1 MKAKYHSRRW
11 RSRVNVAGC
20 FVASD
25 RAQPYPP
32 EVSEPCWNFSMNTSE
47 TAGLSRREWLER
59 MSGPALVASL
69 GVGVFG
75 ANAASAQPGPAGGA
89 AGGRGDDRLL
99 GAKIYNVRE
108 FGAKGDGATIDT
120 AAVQAAIDACSR
132 DQGGTVLVPAGDF
145 VIGTV
150 DLKSNLTLHLATKG
164 RLLGSPRKE
173 DYRPGAGIPKSNG
186 NVVLLGA
193 AGLENVT
200 IEGNG
205 TIDGNGLKF
214 WTGQGDNTGP
224 GQNAGQGYFERPH
237 LIVFSHCKNVRM
249 RDVFLTASAYHCT
262 RILDCER
269 VWFDGVRIFNRV
281 NKNNDGFHFNN
292 CQYVHV
298 TNCDVKCQD
307 DACALFGG
315 NKWVTIANSTFS
327 TRWSIFRFGGGEAEN
342 ITITNCVIYDTYG
355 SVIKMAARAGSRYE
369 NITFSNLIMKNVTGP
384 ITVGLNS
391 GRRPAAAGAAGAS
404 GSGNAATAAAPAAP
418 GKKGIVRNISF
429 NNIRAEVAAEGQQ
442 FPDMHWEQGYRDGER
457 RTCITLNGVGEEFLE
472 NISLTDVHV
481 IYEGGG
487 TAAEAAL
494 RDVPQVAGEYFEIG
508 PRPAYGIYARGIRG
522 LSLHNVRLE
531 VTKPDLRPAVIFDNV
546 RDAAVNGLSMQGNP
560 EAESVLRFIGTKDA
574 LLTATRVLT
583 PAAVLLRV
591 EGTASENIIVDG
603 GDVAKAAKPVEFAA
617 GAGEKSARVR
627 V

>member
-1 MKAKYHSRRW
+1 MTPVENS
-11 RSRVNVAGC
+11 
-20 FVASD
+20 
-25 RAQPYPP
+25 
-32 EVSEPCWNFSMNTSE
+32 
-47 TAGLSRREWLER
+47 LSRREWLER
-59 MSGPALVASL
+59 MAGPALVSTL
-69 GVGVFG
+69 GAGVLTMPSALAQPATAAATEDRLRGARVYNIRDFG
-75 ANAASAQPGPAGGA
+75 AT
-89 AGGRGDDRLL
+89 
-99 GAKIYNVRE
+99 
-108 FGAKGDGATIDT
+108 GDGTTSDT
-120 AAVQAAIDACSR
+120 AAVQTAIDTCSR

-145 VIGTV
+145 VIGTI
-150 DLKSNLTLHLATKG
+150 DLKSHITLHLATNG

-173 DYRPGAGIPKSNG
+173 DYRAGKDIPRSNG

-193 AGLENVT
+193 AGIENLT

-224 GQNAGQGYFERPH
+224 GQNSQQGYFERPH
-237 LIVFSHCKNVRM
+237 LLVFSHCKNVRM

-269 VWFDGVRIFNRV
+269 VWLDGVRIFNRV

-298 TNCDVKCQD
+298 MNCDVKCQD

-315 NKWVTIANSTFS
+315 NKWVTIANCTFS
-327 TRWSIFRFGGGEAEN
+327 TRWSIFRFGAGEAEN

-355 SVIKMAARAGSRYE
+355 SVIKMAGRAGSRYE

-391 GRRPAAAGAAGAS
+391 IRRNPPATAAGVAGVTGGAS
-404 GSGNAATAAAPAAP
+404 GAAVAAPAPATP
-418 GKKGIVRNISF
+418 PVMGVVRNISF
-429 NNIRAEVAAEGQQ
+429 NNIRAYVVAEGRQ

-457 RTCITLNGVGEEFLE
+457 RTCLTLNGVGDEYLE

-481 IYEGGG
+481 VYEGGG
-487 TAAEAAL
+487 TAEEAAL
-494 RDVPQVAGEYFEIG
+494 RDLPLVAGEYFELG
-508 PRPAYGIYARGIRG
+508 PRPAYGLYVRGVRG
-522 LSLHNVRLE
+522 LSLHNVRFE
-531 VTKPDLRPAVIFDNV
+531 VQKPDLRPAVVFDNV
-546 RDAAVNGLSMQGNP
+546 QDAAVNGLSAQGNAQ
-560 EAESVLRFIGTKDA
+560 AESVLRMIRSRDV
-574 LLTATRVLT
+574 LMTATRVLT

-591 EGTASENIIVDG
+591 EGAASENIIVDG
-603 GDVAKAAKPVEFAA
+603 GDVAKAARTVEFAG
-617 GAGEKSARVR
+617 GAAEKSARVR

>member
-1 MKAKYHSRRW
+1 
-11 RSRVNVAGC
+11 
-20 FVASD
+20 
-25 RAQPYPP
+25 
-32 EVSEPCWNFSMNTSE
+32 
-47 TAGLSRREWLER
+47 

-69 GVGVFG
+69 GASVF
-75 ANAASAQPGPAGGA
+75 AAGPLSAQPASTGGE
-89 AGGRGDDRLL
+89 DRLR
-99 GAKIYNVRE
+99 GARVYNVRD
-108 FGAKGDGATIDT
+108 FGAKGDGETIDT
-120 AAVQAAIDACSR
+120 AAVQTAVDTCSR

-145 VIGTV
+145 VIGTI
-150 DLKSNLTLHLATKG
+150 DLKSHVTLHLATRG

-173 DYRPGAGIPKSNG
+173 DYRAGAGIPKSNG

-193 AGLENVT
+193 AGVENLT

-224 GQNAGQGYFERPH
+224 GQNSAAGYFERPH
-237 LIVFSHCKNVRM
+237 LIVFSRCQNVRM

-292 CQYVHV
+292 CKYVHV

-315 NKWVTIANSTFS
+315 NQWVTVSNCTFS

-384 ITVGLNS
+384 ITVGLHS
-391 GRRPAAAGAAGAS
+391 TRRPA
-404 GSGNAATAAAPAAP
+404 GNPPPTTPFKM
-418 GKKGIVRNISF
+418 GVVRNISF
-429 NNIRAEVAAEGQQ
+429 NNIRAQVAAEGQQ
-442 FPDMHWEQGYRDGER
+442 FADMHWEQGYRDGER

-481 IYEGGG
+481 VYEGGG

-508 PRPAYGIYARGIRG
+508 PRPAYGLYARGIKG
-522 LSLHNVRLE
+522 LSLHNVRFE
-531 VTKPDLRPAVIFDNV
+531 VSKPDLRPAVIFDNV
-546 RDAAVNGLSMQGNP
+546 HDASVNGLSAQGNP
-560 EAESVLRFIGTKDA
+560 EAESVMRAIQTRDVLF
-574 LLTATRVLT
+574 TATRVLT

-591 EGTASENIIVDG
+591 EGATSENIVVDG
-603 GDVAKAAKPVEFAA
+603 GDLAKAAKPLEFAA
-617 GAGEKSARVR
+617 GATEKSARVR

>member
-1 MKAKYHSRRW
+1 M
-11 RSRVNVAGC
+11 N
-20 FVASD
+20 
-25 RAQPYPP
+25 P
-32 EVSEPCWNFSMNTSE
+32 SESLP
-47 TAGLSRREWLER
+47 LSRREWLER

-69 GVGVFG
+69 GAGMFATG
-75 ANAASAQPGPAGGA
+75 PLSAQPAPAGGE
-89 AGGRGDDRLL
+89 DRLR
-99 GAKIYNVRE
+99 GARVYNVRD
-108 FGAKGDGATIDT
+108 FGAKGDGVTIDT
-120 AAVQAAIDACSR
+120 AAVQSAIDTCSR
-132 DQGGTVLVPAGDF
+132 EQGGTVLVPAGDF
-145 VIGTV
+145 VIGTI

-173 DYRPGAGIPKSNG
+173 DYRAGAGIPPGNG

-193 AGLENVT
+193 SRLENVT

-224 GQNAGQGYFERPH
+224 GQKAGEGYFERPH
-237 LIVFSHCKNVRM
+237 LIVFSHCQNVRM

-269 VWFDGVRIFNRV
+269 VWFDGVRIYNRV

-292 CQYVHV
+292 CKYVHV

-315 NKWVTIANSTFS
+315 NQWVTISNSTFS

-384 ITVGLNS
+384 ITVGLHS
-391 GRRPAAAGAAGAS
+391 ARRPAG
-404 GSGNAATAAAPAAP
+404 AAP
-418 GKKGIVRNISF
+418 GSAPANTERSRMGVVRNISF
-429 NNIRAEVAAEGQQ
+429 NNIRAQVAAEGRQ
-442 FPDMHWEQGYRDGER
+442 FADMHWEQGYRDGER
-457 RTCITLNGVGEEFLE
+457 RTCITLNGVGDEFLE

-481 IYEGGG
+481 VYEGGG

-508 PRPAYGIYARGIRG
+508 PRPAYGLYARGIRG
-522 LSLHNVRLE
+522 LSLHNVRFE
-531 VTKPDLRPAVIFDNV
+531 VSKPDLRPAVIFDKV
-546 RDAAVNGLSMQGNP
+546 TDAAVYGLSAQGNP
-560 EAESVLRFIGTKDA
+560 AAESVLRMIGTKDV

-591 EGTASENIIVDG
+591 EGAASENIVVDG
-603 GDVAKAAKPVEFAA
+603 GDLAKAAKAVEFAA
-617 GAGEKSARVR
+617 GATEKSARVR